1 MIDETVAMLQGEGF
15 KEHTKKEAG
24 QIHVERYW

>member
-1 MIDETVAMLQGEGF
+1 MIDSAVEMLGDEGF
-15 KEHTKKEAG
+15 KEQTKKEAG